1 MLSTTIILGIA
12 CGIGGALFLISLYAV
27 YTYSRACARCK
38 EKTLREQQ
46 EAAGTI
52 NIAEPPKNFFI
63 PKERIAVQ
71 PIANRIQSPPQ
82 KIESPNR
89 SDPELNSLSTSD
101 SSHNG
106 SFSGSFES
114 EFGTVKPELY
124 PRRDD
129 RLVMNQSDQYGISGS
144 TIRSKQGKKIG
155 RLHVKLKYDF
165 NTSDFVIK
173 VVEADHLPAMDI
185 GGSSDPYVKI
195 SLEPDEERKIK
206 QSVVQRR
213 TLNPVWNE
221 IFKFPTTYEELQEK
235 TVRFSVFDFDKFS
248 RHDAIGEVLVRIN
261 DVDVSRELDVWSELR
276 SPQSRKEEL
285 GDILFSVSY
294 LPTAERLTVVV
305 LKARNLKTMD
315 INGSSDPF
323 VKVSLLQGGRR
334 VKKKKTSVRKCNCN
348 PTWNEAII
356 FNVPAA
362 ALNACSLELI
372 VMDYDLLGQCE
383 KIGETVVGPHSGGL
397 GQDQW
402 TEMVQTPRKPVSVWH
417 TLRP

>member
-276 SPQSRKEEL
+276 SPQS
-285 GDILFSVSY
+285 
-294 LPTAERLTVVV
+294 
-305 LKARNLKTMD
+305 
-315 INGSSDPF
+315 
-323 VKVSLLQGGRR
+323 GGRR

-402 TEMVQTPRKPVSVWH
+402 TEMVQTPKKPVSVWH

>member
-1 MLSTTIILGIA
+1 MSTTIILGVA
-12 CGIGGALFLISLYAV
+12 CGVGAALFLATLYAV
-27 YTYSRACARCK
+27 YAYTRACARCR
-38 EKTLREQQ
+38 EKKLRDQP
-46 EAAGTI
+46 EAVGTI

-82 KIESPNR
+82 RIESPIR
-89 SDPELNSLSTSD
+89 SDPDLNSLSTSD

-106 SFSGSFES
+106 SFCGSFES
-114 EFGTVKPELY
+114 EIGTVKPELY
-124 PRRDD
+124 PRKDD
-129 RLVMNQSDQYGISGS
+129 CLVLTSSEQYGSGANGHS
-144 TIRSKQGKKIG
+144 HTKQGKRIG

-165 NTSDFVIK
+165 NKSDFVVKLI
-173 VVEADHLPAMDI
+173 EAQHLPAMDI

-195 SLEPDEERKIK
+195 SLEPDEDRKIK
-206 QSVVQRR
+206 QSTVQRR
-213 TLNPVWNE
+213 TLNPVFNE

-235 TVRFSVFDFDKFS
+235 IVRFSVFDFDKFS
-248 RHDAIGEVLVRIN
+248 RHDAIGEVVIRIC

-285 GDILFSVSY
+285 GDLLFSISY
-294 LPTAERLTVVV
+294 LPTAERLTLVV
-305 LKARNLKTMD
+305 LRARNLKTMD

-323 VKVSLLQGGRR
+323 LKVSLLQGGRR
-334 VKKKKTSVRKCNCN
+334 VKKKKTTVRKCNCN

-362 ALNACSLELI
+362 ALSACSLELV

-383 KIGETVVGPHSGGL
+383 KIGETEVGPHCGGI

-402 TEMVQTPRKPVSVWH
+402 TEMVQNPRKPVSVWH
-417 TLRP
+417 TLKP

>member
-1 MLSTTIILGIA
+1 
-12 CGIGGALFLISLYAV
+12 
-27 YTYSRACARCK
+27 
-38 EKTLREQQ
+38 
-46 EAAGTI
+46 
-52 NIAEPPKNFFI
+52 
-63 PKERIAVQ
+63 
-71 PIANRIQSPPQ
+71 
-82 KIESPNR
+82 
-89 SDPELNSLSTSD
+89 
-101 SSHNG
+101 
-106 SFSGSFES
+106 
-114 EFGTVKPELY
+114 
-124 PRRDD
+124 
-129 RLVMNQSDQYGISGS
+129 
-144 TIRSKQGKKIG
+144 
-155 RLHVKLKYDF
+155 
-165 NTSDFVIK
+165 
-173 VVEADHLPAMDI
+173 MDI
-185 GGSSDPYVKI
+185 GVSSDPYVKI

-334 VKKKKTSVRKCNCN
+334 VKKKKTSIRKCNCN

-362 ALNACSLELI
+362 TLNACSLELI

-402 TEMVQTPRKPVSVWH
+402 TEMVQTPKKPVSVWH

>member
-1 MLSTTIILGIA
+1 
-12 CGIGGALFLISLYAV
+12 
-27 YTYSRACARCK
+27 
-38 EKTLREQQ
+38 
-46 EAAGTI
+46 
-52 NIAEPPKNFFI
+52 
-63 PKERIAVQ
+63 
-71 PIANRIQSPPQ
+71 
-82 KIESPNR
+82 
-89 SDPELNSLSTSD
+89 
-101 SSHNG
+101 
-106 SFSGSFES
+106 
-114 EFGTVKPELY
+114 
-124 PRRDD
+124 
-129 RLVMNQSDQYGISGS
+129 
-144 TIRSKQGKKIG
+144 
-155 RLHVKLKYDF
+155 
-165 NTSDFVIK
+165 
-173 VVEADHLPAMDI
+173 MDI
-185 GGSSDPYVKI
+185 GVSSDPYVKI

-206 QSVVQRR
+206 QSVVQ
-213 TLNPVWNE
+213 NE